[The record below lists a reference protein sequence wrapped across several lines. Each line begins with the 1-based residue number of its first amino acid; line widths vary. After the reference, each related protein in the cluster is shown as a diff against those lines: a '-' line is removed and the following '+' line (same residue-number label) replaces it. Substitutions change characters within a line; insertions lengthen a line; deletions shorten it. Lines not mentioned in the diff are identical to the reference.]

1 MYKSTILTVIAT
13 LFLTACGS
21 GSGENNIGKSNEDDT
36 ISVKMVKDQIYTIS
50 SGQSIKKESSS
61 TEVLIETDTSTGETT
76 ATLKSGAASLI
87 TTNK

>member
-1 MYKSTILTVIAT
+1 MYKSTILIVTAT
-13 LFLTACGS
+13 LFLTAFGS

-36 ISVKMVKDQIYTIS
+36 ASEKMVKDQIYTIS